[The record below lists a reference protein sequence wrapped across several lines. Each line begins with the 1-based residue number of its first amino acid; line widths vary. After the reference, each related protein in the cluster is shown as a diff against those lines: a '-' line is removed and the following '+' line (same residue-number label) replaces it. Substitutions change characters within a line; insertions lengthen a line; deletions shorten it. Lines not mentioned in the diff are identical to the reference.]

1 MRPLEQPPELD
12 LRRESVHRCLLELY
26 DDEDWQGL
34 LAHAELLNE
43 LWIQQC
49 TVSRW
54 LAHEAAEN
62 LHLAVRHDA
71 AGSAT
76 PSV

>member
-1 MRPLEQPPELD
+1 MRPIEQPPELE

-26 DDEDWQGL
+26 DDQDWQSL

-43 LWIQQC
+43 LWIHQC

-62 LHLAVRHDA
+62 LAIAVNQA
-71 AGSAT
+71 APST
-76 PSV
+76 PPSL

>member
-1 MRPLEQPPELD
+1 MRPIEQPPELE

-26 DDEDWQGL
+26 DDQDWQSL

-62 LHLAVRHDA
+62 LSLAVA
-71 AGSAT
+71 QAT
-76 PSV
+76 PSTPPNL

>member
-1 MRPLEQPPELD
+1 MRPLEQPPELA

-26 DDEDWQGL
+26 DDQDRQSL
-34 LAHAELLNE
+34 LAHAETLNE

-49 TVSRW
+49 TINRW

-62 LHLAVRHDA
+62 LSLAVNQTA
-71 AGSAT
+71 AAST
-76 PSV
+76 PPSL